1 MENVTL
7 VSAFW
12 FGLGSFLTP
21 CVLPMAPFQLSY
33 AAGITIAELRETG
46 SLSISARL
54 RLMLVALLFALGV
67 TTIFVLLGMGSTYL
81 GQALRE
87 WMDVLRWVAAGVLF
101 IFGLHFLGVLRIGFL
116 MRQAKLEANTSRGS
130 LPGAYIMGLA
140 FGFGWTPCV
149 GPLLGAVLFQ
159 ASQADTVAQ
168 GGVLLGVYGFGMTL
182 PFIAIAAFA
191 QVLLPFL
198 SRFRSALAYV
208 EKFMGAMLIIFAILI
223 ATNAVNYIA
232 AWMIDTMPNLM
243 EGT

>member
-7 VSAFW
+7 LGAIG

-33 AAGITIAELRETG
+33 AAGLTIAELKETG
-46 SLSISARL
+46 SLSWAARL

-67 TTIFVLLGMGSTYL
+67 TTIFVLLGMGSSL
-81 GQALRE
+81 IGQAFRE
-87 WMDVLRWVAAGVLF
+87 WMDVLRWVAAAVLF
-101 IFGLHFLGVLRIGFL
+101 LFGLHFLGILRIGFL
-116 MRQAKLEANTSRGS
+116 LRQAKLEANTSRGS
-130 LPGAYIMGLA
+130 LPGAYVMGLA

-159 ASQADTVAQ
+159 ASQAETVLD
-168 GGVLLGVYGFGMTL
+168 GGILLAAYGMGMTL
-182 PFIAIAAFA
+182 PFVAIAAFA
-191 QVLLPFL
+191 QVLLPLF
-198 SRFRSALAYV
+198 SRYRGALAYV
-208 EKFMGAMLIIFAILI
+208 EKIMGVMLIIFAILI

-232 AWMIDTMPNLM
+232 EWMIDAMPSLL

>member
-7 VSAFW
+7 ISAFW

-33 AAGITIAELRETG
+33 AAGLTIAELRETG
-46 SLSISARL
+46 SLSLSARM
-54 RLMLVALLFALGV
+54 RLMLVAVLFALGV
-67 TTIFVLLGMGSTYL
+67 TTIFVLLGMGSSYL

-87 WMDVLRWVAAGVLF
+87 YMDILRWLAAAVLF
-101 IFGLHFLGVLRIGFL
+101 IFGLHFLGIWRIGFL
-116 MRQAKLEANTSRGS
+116 LREAKLEANTSRGS
-130 LPGAYIMGLA
+130 LPGAYAMGLA

-159 ASQADTVAQ
+159 ASQAETLM
-168 GGVLLGVYGFGMTL
+168 GGGGLLAVYGLGMTL

-191 QVLLPFL
+191 QVLLPLF
-198 SRFRSALAYV
+198 SRYRGVLLHV
-208 EKFMGAMLIIFAILI
+208 EKVMGAMLIIFAILI

-232 AWMIDTMPNLM
+232 EWMIETMPSLL